1 MYKYIINRINNS
13 LNFTGCRFA
22 DGMGAINRKEL
33 QSYITIILL
42 TSLSAMV
49 IYLTYDLHSWENS
62 GSIPFHSVIQQTV
75 LMQSLQCTDSWVTN
89 FACIEPHITL
99 YQFDLPP
106 EFGFRCLWR
115 MAQSPNS
122 LCNSLLFIVL

>member
-1 MYKYIINRINNS
+1 MYKYIINRILSTLPDAFLQMEGVPSILRAAILHYNN
-13 LNFTGCRFA
+13 L
-22 DGMGAINRKEL
+22 INDLIRNGN
-33 QSYITIILL
+33 IF
-42 TSLSAMV
+42 
-49 IYLTYDLHSWENS
+49 DLHCWENS